1 MFTGLI
7 ETVGV
12 VRSLERRG
20 PSAELRLTVSL
31 GDIAV
36 GDSVAVDGACLTA
49 SHLHDDGF
57 SADMSSETLAVTTL
71 GHLRAGSHV
80 NVERASRLGDRMGG
94 HVVLGHVD
102 GVGRVSTLEPSGD
115 AKRMVV
121 EVPEAL
127 GRYLADKGSVAIDGI
142 SLTVNRLA
150 PPRGIELMLVPHT
163 LAQTTLMSRRVGAEV
178 NVEVD
183 VLARYVARQLEHAG
197 LIRAGA
203 AEADD
208 RLMQLLR
215 RGGYAG

>member
-1 MFTGLI
+1 MFTGLV

-12 VRSLERRG
+12 VRSLERSG
-20 PSAELRLTVSL
+20 PSAELRLTLTL

-36 GDSVAVDGACLTA
+36 GDSVAVNGACLTA
-49 SHLHDDGF
+49 IKVHDDGV
-57 SADMSSETLAVTTL
+57 SADVSSETLAVTTL
-71 GHLRAGSHV
+71 GELRAGNRV

-102 GVGRVSTLEPSGD
+102 GVGRVRTLEPSGE
-115 AKRMVV
+115 AKRLVV
-121 EVPEAL
+121 EVPAAL
-127 GRYLADKGSVAIDGI
+127 DRYLADKGSVAIDGI

-150 PPRGIELMLVPHT
+150 PPHGIELMLVPHT
-163 LAQTTLMSRRVGAEV
+163 LAQTTLLERSVGDAV

-197 LIRAGA
+197 LIGAGEA
-203 AEADD
+203 AADA

-215 RGGYAG
+215 SGGYAD